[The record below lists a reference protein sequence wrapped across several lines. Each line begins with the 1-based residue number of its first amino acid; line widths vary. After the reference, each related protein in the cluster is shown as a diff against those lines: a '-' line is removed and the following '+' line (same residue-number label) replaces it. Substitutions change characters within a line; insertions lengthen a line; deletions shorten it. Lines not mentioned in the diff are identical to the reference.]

1 MKYST
6 KFRIEYK
13 DLEKKKKIT
22 EIPFWELYF
31 GSETNF

>member
-13 DLEKKKKIT
+13 DLEKKKIT